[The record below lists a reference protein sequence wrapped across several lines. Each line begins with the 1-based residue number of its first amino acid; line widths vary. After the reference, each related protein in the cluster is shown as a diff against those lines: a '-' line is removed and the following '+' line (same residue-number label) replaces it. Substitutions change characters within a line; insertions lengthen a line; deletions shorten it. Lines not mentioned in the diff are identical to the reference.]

1 LLHSDFPHQQ
11 ADFRRFRADFPHPA
25 PGAGIAARKRG
36 RALSSLHLAV
46 GVGVL
51 ASNLVAGLWGGIAW
65 LRSIPTVGFWYALR
79 VAQAAVVVQVALGGL
94 LLLSGR
100 EADSGL
106 HYLYGVLP
114 LLISLLAE
122 GARAGAAERE
132 LVGLDFE
139 SLPKARQRS
148 IAEAIVRRETGIM
161 AVSALVI
168 FGLALRA
175 ATTGI

>member
-1 LLHSDFPHQQ
+1 MLVVHLVV
-11 ADFRRFRADFPHPA
+11 
-25 PGAGIAARKRG
+25 GIAVIAC
-36 RALSSLHLAV
+36 
-46 GVGVL
+46 
-51 ASNLVAGLWGGIAW
+51 NLTAGAWGGVSW
-65 LRSIPTVGFWYALR
+65 LRREPSVGFWYALR
-79 VAQAAVVVQVALGGL
+79 IAQVAVVLQVALGSV

-106 HYLYGVLP
+106 HYLYGLLP
-114 LLISLLAE
+114 LGVSLLAE

-148 IAEAIVRRETGIM
+148 IAAEIVRRETGIM

-168 FGLALRA
+168 FGLAVRA
-175 ATTGI
+175 ATTGG

>member
-1 LLHSDFPHQQ
+1 LTDV
-11 ADFRRFRADFPHPA
+11 
-25 PGAGIAARKRG
+25 
-36 RALSSLHLAV
+36 HLAV
-46 GVGVL
+46 GILVL
-51 ASNLVAGLWGGIAW
+51 ATNLAAGLWGAIAW
-65 LRSIPTVGFWYALR
+65 LRSVPAVGFWYALR
-79 VAQAAVVVQVALGGL
+79 VAQAAVVLQVALGAI

-100 EADSGL
+100 EAESGL

-114 LLISLLAE
+114 LGVSLLAE

-139 SLPKARQRS
+139 SLPRDRQQVV
-148 IAEAIVRRETGIM
+148 AMEIVRRETGIM

-175 ATTGI
+175 ATTGG